1 MPRNHDRVP
10 IPPKEDMNRNLSSAR
25 EQTMIEV
32 FGRPG
37 RLTRNCS
44 DPTGDFARRVVTQNV
59 GPFRVT
65 GFDLAVGTLER
76 IFAEVRTE
84 HRDVF
89 DEVKTEGMLCVRH
102 RRNNPTRFSNHSW
115 GCAIDLF
122 FGAAVI
128 DQSEPVAHWGNV
140 MLFPFFNK
148 HGWYWG
154 AEFSGSS
161 VDSMHFE
168 LAEETI
174 RKIARGEPLDGGR
187 GGGGVAGPQQL
198 HSAMLSTDPVLVE
211 VAAGDRVLRRSDARQ
226 PGVGTLQDALN
237 RLGAQNPALRIDLG
251 PDNRHRGFFGP
262 QMEAAVRALQ
272 AAQRIGVD
280 GVVGM
285 DTIAALDRALLEL
298 AAEPIG
304 GEAGGLRGGE
314 LPFRN
319 INATE
324 FGGGSESGMPS
335 AYGGVVHPDKP
346 EASLPA
352 RLPRERR
359 RIVVRNPANS
369 RSVEC
374 KINDVGPWNI
384 RDPYWDEGRRPLAES
399 QFRDGIEAQNG
410 DVPTNDAGLDLTPA
424 AMNALGVAGP
434 VNTRQV
440 HVDWD
445 FI

>member
-25 EQTMIEV
+25 EQTMLEV

-37 RLTRNCS
+37 RLTRDCS

-65 GFDLAVGTLER
+65 GFDLAVETLER

-89 DEVKTEGMLCVRH
+89 DEVKTEGMLCVRQ
-102 RRNNPTRFSNHSW
+102 RRGNPARFSNHSW

-122 FGAAVI
+122 FGSAVV
-128 DQSEPVAHWGNV
+128 DQGEPVTHWGNV

-174 RKIARGEPLDGGR
+174 RKIARGEPIDGGRGMRGGGSGR
-187 GGGGVAGPQQL
+187 GGGGAAGPQRL
-198 HSAMLSTDPVLVE
+198 HSAMLLADPVLVE
-211 VAAGDRVLRRSDARQ
+211 VAAGDRVLRRNDARQ

-237 RLGAQNPALRIDLG
+237 RLGAQNPALRINLG
-251 PDNRHRGFFGP
+251 PGNRHRGIFGP
-262 QMEAAVRALQ
+262 QTEAAVRVLQ
-272 AAQRIGVD
+272 AAQRVGVD

-298 AAEPIG
+298 AGEPIG
-304 GEAGGLRGGE
+304 
-314 LPFRN
+314 
-319 INATE
+319 
-324 FGGGSESGMPS
+324 
-335 AYGGVVHPDKP
+335 
-346 EASLPA
+346 
-352 RLPRERR
+352 
-359 RIVVRNPANS
+359 
-369 RSVEC
+369 
-374 KINDVGPWNI
+374 
-384 RDPYWDEGRRPLAES
+384 
-399 QFRDGIEAQNG
+399 
-410 DVPTNDAGLDLTPA
+410 
-424 AMNALGVAGP
+424 
-434 VNTRQV
+434 
-440 HVDWD
+440 
-445 FI
+445 